1 MAEYT
6 ITIKRFNGSD
16 WDVLYP
22 KTTASNIIG
31 TIQADQ
37 ISNLDAS
44 KITSGVFNVNQI
56 PNLSASKITSGVLSE
71 DRIPNLSASKIT
83 SGTIDAAR
91 LPAIALTN
99 VDTYPTWESLV
110 LNYNQEN
117 KDRYQIGD
125 VIIIT
130 GGSKQGTY
138 IHNGGNTGDPEQDFT
153 IMTLPTGVV
162 TSLNGKTGAVTL
174 TSNDIPNLDADKI
187 TSGELDVDRIP
198 EIPMSKVTNLEYEL
212 NQRVP
217 KLDSLVQ
224 PGTFVKVTV
233 NANGLV
239 TGGEYRIGDADIT
252 SISPTKISGSGTIDQ
267 AYIPELPISRITNLQ
282 AVLDA
287 KVDTFEL
294 ENRPKIYYFTIP
306 QLPTSGYS
314 EGTIALHKE

>member
-1 MAEYT
+1 MAEHT

-16 WDVLYP
+16 WDILYP

-44 KITSGVFNVNQI
+44 KITSGVFNVNRI

-99 VDTYPTWESLV
+99 VDTYSTWESLL

-117 KDRYQIGD
+117 KDTYQIGD
-125 VIIIT
+125 VVIIT

-138 IHNGGNTGDPEQDFT
+138 IHNGGTTGDAEQDFT

-174 TSNDIPNLDADKI
+174 TPNDIPNLDASKI

-212 NQRVP
+212 DQRVP
-217 KLDSLVQ
+217 RLDSLVQ

-233 NANGLV
+233 NADGLV
-239 TGGEYRIGDADIT
+239 TGGQNRIGDADII
-252 SISPTKISGSGTIDQ
+252 SISPTKISGSGTINQ
-267 AYIPELPISRITNLQ
+267 AYIPELPISRITDLQ
-282 AVLDA
+282 TILNG
-287 KVDTFEL
+287 KVEKIEL
-294 ENRPKIYYFTIP
+294 ENRPEIYYFTTPLIP
-306 QLPTSGYS
+306 DVGYS

>member
-1 MAEYT
+1 MAEHT

-16 WDVLYP
+16 WDILYP

-44 KITSGVFNVNQI
+44 KITSGVFNVNRI

-99 VDTYPTWESLV
+99 VDTYSTWESLL

-117 KDRYQIGD
+117 KDTYQIGD
-125 VIIIT
+125 VVIIT

-138 IHNGGNTGDPEQDFT
+138 IHNGGTTGDPEQDFT

-174 TSNDIPNLDADKI
+174 TSNDIPNLDASKI

-212 NQRVP
+212 DQRVP
-217 KLDSLVQ
+217 RLDSLVQ

-233 NANGLV
+233 NADGLV

-252 SISPTKISGSGTIDQ
+252 SISPTKISGSGTINQ
-267 AYIPELPISRITNLQ
+267 AYIPELPISRITDLQ
-282 AVLDA
+282 TILNG
-287 KVDTFEL
+287 KVEKFEL
-294 ENRPKIYYFTIP
+294 ENRPEIYYFTIS